1 MARARHRAQTSVS
14 LFPFLSVLACVI
26 GALTLLITAS
36 AIGQVATDTVDLEHY
51 QKLERSIARDRE
63 QLASLSAL
71 AEELERLD
79 GALLRG
85 RDDKRRMGEA
95 WRRARN
101 QLQASAPLREEL
113 RVASLEFRRSEAQLE
128 AVETQLRERET
139 EIARAR
145 NARAQSPILISP
157 TGSGYGLDPHFA
169 ECRAEGLVLYEGAD
183 RRPTD
188 VSAQH
193 LATSALVRRFLRR
206 VRGREAA
213 KLVFLIRPGGVH
225 VCDDARRMAAEMRIV
240 SGEIPVPA
248 EGTLDFSSV
257 DARIREQRKP

>member
-1 MARARHRAQTSVS
+1 MARARRRAQTSVS

-51 QKLERSIARDRE
+51 QKLERSIAQDRE
-63 QLASLSAL
+63 RLAALSAL
-71 AEELERLD
+71 AVELERVD

-85 RDDKRRMGEA
+85 RDDKRRMGDA
-95 WRRARN
+95 WRHARH

-113 RVASLEFRRSEAQLE
+113 RIASVELHRSEAQLE
-128 AVETQLRERET
+128 DVEMRLRERET
-139 EIARAR
+139 EIERAR

-169 ECRAEGLVLYEGAD
+169 ECRAEGLVLYEGPD
-183 RRPTD
+183 RRPSD
-188 VSAQH
+188 VSAQQ
-193 LATSALVRRFLRR
+193 LTTSALVRRFLRR

-213 KLVFLIRPGGVH
+213 TLVFLIRPGGVH

-248 EGTLDFSSV
+248 DGSLDFSSV
-257 DARIREQRKP
+257 DATLRQLRKP